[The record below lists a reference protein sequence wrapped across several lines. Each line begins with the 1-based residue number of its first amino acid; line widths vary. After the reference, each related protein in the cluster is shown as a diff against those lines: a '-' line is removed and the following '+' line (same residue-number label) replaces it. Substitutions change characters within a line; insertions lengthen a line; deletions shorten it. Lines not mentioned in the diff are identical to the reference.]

1 MIIQYKMPYLNK
13 SKKKVVPSINKQ
25 ERDKIYQTTKWKDLR
40 IAKLIQQ
47 PLCEICLEKE
57 MITPAID
64 VHHIDSF
71 TKYEGIMKLQ
81 KAYDFSNLMS
91 LCKQCHQLIHNKNNK
106 KKLE

>member
-1 MIIQYKMPYLNK
+1 
-13 SKKKVVPSINKQ
+13 
-25 ERDKIYQTTKWKDLR
+25 
-40 IAKLIQQ
+40 
-47 PLCEICLEKE
+47 